1 MIITELYDGQ
11 GFGNQL
17 WTYTVARVVAYRKG
31 YDFCVIGRENYKGKD
46 IIDLDYGKS
55 ISEIPN
61 NINYVE
67 ENMIKN
73 PSGVYLTKFDEKV
86 WNAPDNT
93 KLDGGMQS
101 MKYIENYKK
110 EITEWLKIKENK
122 VHTFFSRDNACVIH
136 IRGGDY
142 WGAGKTMLQPQYY
155 INAMNYMLSID
166 ESMEFFIVTDD
177 IRIIQNYRFGKNVYY
192 VGSCIKNEA
201 DKYRAAHH
209 IGGDISL
216 DYAILNSAKNIIL
229 SNSTFGFW
237 AAWTNTIMKNI
248 IAPKYWF
255 AHNYNSFWST
265 ADMEVKRWKYLDTE
279 GNVYEA

>member
-17 WTYTVARVVAYRKG
+17 WTYTVARVIAFKKG
-31 YDFCVIGRENYKGKD
+31 YDFCVIGREHYKGKD
-46 IIDLDYGKS
+46 IIDLNFGKP

-61 NINYVE
+61 NINHIE

-73 PSGVYLTKFDEKV
+73 SLGVYLTKFDENV

-101 MKYIENYKK
+101 LKYIEDYRKV
-110 EITEWLKIKENK
+110 ITAWLKIKENK
-122 VHTFFSRDNACVIH
+122 VNSYFSKDNYCIIH
-136 IRGGDY
+136 IRGGDF
-142 WGAGKTMLQPQYY
+142 WGAGQTMLQPKYY
-155 INAMNYMLSID
+155 SDAIAHMLTINKDMK
-166 ESMEFFIVTDD
+166 FFIVTDD
-177 IRIIQNYRFGKNVYY
+177 LRIIYHYRFHKDIHFI
-192 VGSCIKNEA
+192 GSCLSAEP

-237 AAWTNTIMKNI
+237 ATWTNTLVKNI

-255 AHNYNSFWST
+255 AHNYDSYWST
-265 ADMEVKRWKYLDTE
+265 ADMEVKGWKYLNKE
-279 GNVYEA
+279 GNIYEA